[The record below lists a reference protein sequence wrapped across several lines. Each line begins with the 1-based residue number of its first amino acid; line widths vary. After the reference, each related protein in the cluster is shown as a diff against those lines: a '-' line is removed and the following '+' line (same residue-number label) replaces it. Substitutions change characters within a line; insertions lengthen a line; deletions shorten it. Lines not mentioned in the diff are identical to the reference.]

1 MTGLNT
7 KLPLIAGALVLSAGA
22 ANSAGVES
30 GDAAALRAALED
42 EYRAEATYAA
52 VIAAFG
58 EVRPFINIIEAE
70 RRHAAQA
77 RAQMDR
83 LGISYDPANPFLGTL
98 TAPASVLAACEQG
111 VEAEIENIALYDKLL
126 PTIVDPEV
134 RATLTRLQAASR
146 DKHLPAFQRCV
157 DRGGQGDGGRG
168 RGAGRRRSS

>member
-1 MTGLNT
+1 MTGRNI
-7 KLPLIAGALVLSAGA
+7 KLPLVAGALVLSAG
-22 ANSAGVES
+22 SASGAGAQS

-42 EYRAEATYAA
+42 EYHAEATYAA
-52 VIAAFG
+52 VIATFG

-77 RAQMDR
+77 RLQMDR
-83 LGISYDPANPFLGTL
+83 LGISYDPTNPFLGIL
-98 TAPASVLAACEQG
+98 SAPASVLAACEQG
-111 VEAEIENIALYDKLL
+111 VEAELKNIALYDKLL

-134 RATLTRLQAASR
+134 RETLTQLQSASR